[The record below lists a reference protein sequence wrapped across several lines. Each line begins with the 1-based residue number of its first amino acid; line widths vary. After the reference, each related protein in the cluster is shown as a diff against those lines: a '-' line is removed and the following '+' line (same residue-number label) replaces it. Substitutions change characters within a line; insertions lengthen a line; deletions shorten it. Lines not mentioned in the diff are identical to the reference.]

1 MRTLRNVIT
10 FAIPVAGMVLVL
22 GAVLF
27 AIALRT
33 QLIMAVVGLL
43 LVEGGVWRIA
53 GSILPNER
61 RYLALRA
68 EGDRFIALIRQLNAA
83 AVSLHEHESNGAR
96 LAIDETRSAMH
107 RSVER
112 MVAVAGRPAEELPPD
127 APIELPAEDD
137 GEGAD
142 AGATGGAVAAATGP
156 PSGEE
161 EGRHD
166 A

>member
-33 QLIMAVVGLL
+33 QLVMAVVGLL
-43 LVEGGVWRIA
+43 MVEGGVWRIA

-83 AVSLHEHESNGAR
+83 AVSLHEQASDGAR
-96 LAIDETRSAMH
+96 LAMEETRSAMH

-127 APIELPAEDD
+127 APIALPAEEDD
-137 GEGAD
+137 EEGETTGAAD
-142 AGATGGAVAAATGP
+142 AVATATSAP
-156 PSGEE
+156 DDEE
-161 EGRHD
+161 DEQRD